1 MPPPQRPPQPLVANA
16 PATTVPSPQ
25 PPRRH
30 ARPRPASAYRQP
42 SSQLSSHGPGLAL
55 RARERAPLSND
66 RPKRAR
72 PSPAISS
79 QVMRRRVGVA
89 TAWRDELSSV
99 PEQMLGL
106 KRAWLDAMSESASA
120 D

>member
-16 PATTVPSPQ
+16 PATTVPSPAPQAPCPTPARVCISPTLQ
-25 PPRRH
+25 PTLQP
-30 ARPRPASAYRQP
+30 RPRP
-42 SSQLSSHGPGLAL
+42 SSP
-55 RARERAPLSND
+55 RERARSAQQ
-66 RPKRAR
+66 RPPEAR

-106 KRAWLDAMSESASA
+106 KRAWLEARGESASA